1 MEEIRRSATTGMRNR
16 KIIAGAAMGALSLIM
31 AVVYNFSPSQ
41 YGFYPRC
48 PFYAA
53 THLLC
58 PGCGATRALY
68 SILHG
73 DLRTALHYNA
83 LFTVLAP
90 VLLAGF
96 AFCCYRVMRH
106 DRFPRL
112 VVPHSVMVGLGIVA
126 LLFAIGRNTIF
137 TF

>member
-1 MEEIRRSATTGMRNR
+1 MKQQWIT
-16 KIIAGAAMGALSLIM
+16 GALAAAFLAAM
-31 AVVYNFSPSQ
+31 AVVYNFSPAE

-53 THLLC
+53 THWLC

-68 SILHG
+68 SLLHG
-73 DLRTALHYNA
+73 DLRAALRFNA
-83 LFTVLAP
+83 MFTLLAP
-90 VLLAGF
+90 LCLVWF
-96 AFCCYRVMRH
+96 AFGCYRLLRY

-112 VVPHSVMVGLGIVA
+112 SLPRSVIVGSGVA
-126 LLFAIGRNTIF
+126 VLLFAVVRNTLF

>member
-1 MEEIRRSATTGMRNR
+1 MEKIRRSATTGLMSRR
-16 KIIAGAAMGALSLIM
+16 TMTGIAMGASVLALI
-31 AVVYNFSPSQ
+31 VVYHFSPNA

-68 SILHG
+68 SLLHG
-73 DLRTALHYNA
+73 DLRTALHYNT

-90 VLLAGF
+90 VLLAWF
-96 AFCCYRVMRH
+96 AFCCYRVMRY

-112 VVPHSVMVGLGIVA
+112 AMPRSAVVGLGVVA
-126 LLFAIGRNTIF
+126 LLFTIGRNIIF
-137 TF
+137 VF

>member
-1 MEEIRRSATTGMRNR
+1 MSRRT
-16 KIIAGAAMGALSLIM
+16 IAGAAMGAFALLIL
-31 AVVYNFSPSQ
+31 VVYNFSPSE

-68 SILHG
+68 SLLHG
-73 DLRTALHYNA
+73 DFRAALHYNA
-83 LFTVLAP
+83 LFTLLAP
-90 VLLAGF
+90 VGGAWL
-96 AFCCYRVMRH
+96 AFCCYRLVRY

-112 VVPHSVMVGLGIVA
+112 ALPPSAMFGLGVA
-126 LLFAIGRNTIF
+126 VVFFTIARNTILVF
-137 TF
+137 